1 MLEFYVRRLAYKVL
15 CWFIPK
21 RSWRLEFGKKMGFGE
36 RIVVLQ
42 EVDKYVPRDVLDFI
56 KDIESRFTNLDSNVD
71 LESNLA
77 HHSNPFLQSYKSHLN
92 PTPLATIRANHSSF
106 APPPI
111 CSLKELQAKAKLAHT
126 KVVHTGYFSADPSAK
141 DPKSPRNPWGY
152 IRVRNEAHTLRASLY
167 SILPAIQRGVIGY
180 NDCDDGSEEII
191 LEFCEAFPSFIAVK
205 YPHSV
210 DIYNPQSEENKLY
223 AYYNYVLSVIPK
235 DEWLVKIDVDHI
247 YVPDKL
253 YKSFYAVKHI
263 WDMVLHSRIN
273 FLVQDTQV
281 EIQKDFAGVYEGDH
295 WLINNFGLRFK
306 EFGCIEQLVPH
317 TNCIVRVEL
326 PSYHFPYKKISRS
339 SKASELE
346 WLPLEQWS
354 SPDIGVRIDPKMLDS
369 DLILELCKDF
379 EE

>member
-1 MLEFYVRRLAYKVL
+1 MQMFQ
-15 CWFIPK
+15 I
-21 RSWRLEFGKKMGFGE
+21 
-36 RIVVLQ
+36 
-42 EVDKYVPRDVLDFI
+42 
-56 KDIESRFTNLDSNVD
+56 D
-71 LESNLA
+71 LM
-77 HHSNPFLQSYKSHLN
+77 Q
-92 PTPLATIRANHSSF
+92 
-106 APPPI
+106 
-111 CSLKELQAKAKLAHT
+111 
-126 KVVHTGYFSADPSAK
+126 
-141 DPKSPRNPWGY
+141 
-152 IRVRNEAHTLRASLY
+152 
-167 SILPAIQRGVIGY
+167 
-180 NDCDDGSEEII
+180 
-191 LEFCEAFPSFIAVK
+191 
-205 YPHSV
+205 
-210 DIYNPQSEENKLY
+210 
-223 AYYNYVLSVIPK
+223 
-235 DEWLVKIDVDHI
+235 
-247 YVPDKL
+247 
-253 YKSFYAVKHI
+253 HI